1 MSVTE
6 STGAQRR
13 MCRAIAAS
21 ICAWSLLSL
30 AGGGVGAATA
40 AAPAAPAATA
50 ATAATSQVSSVA
62 IHNFMFAPMS
72 LEVPVG
78 TTVSWTN
85 FDPEPHTIRS
95 VNDTFRSGALDQ
107 NETFSFRFDKAGS
120 YKYVCSIHPQM
131 VATIV
136 VK

>member
-1 MSVTE
+1 MSITE
-6 STGAQRR
+6 SAGAQRR
-13 MCRAIAAS
+13 VCRAIAAPV
-21 ICAWSLLSL
+21 CAWSLLSL
-30 AGGGVGAATA
+30 ASGGFGVATAAEPAATA
-40 AAPAAPAATA
+40 AA
-50 ATAATSQVSSVA
+50 SQASSVA

-72 LEVPVG
+72 LEVPIG

-95 VNDTFRSGALDQ
+95 VDDTFRSGALDQ
-107 NETFSFRFDKAGS
+107 NETFSFRFDKAGT
-120 YKYVCSIHPQM
+120 YRYVCSIHPQM

>member
-1 MSVTE
+1 MLITE
-6 STGAQRR
+6 LSGARR
-13 MCRAIAAS
+13 PVSRAIA
-21 ICAWSLLSL
+21 LSL
-30 AGGGVGAATA
+30 CALCLSSFAVGRLGLAAEPG
-40 AAPAAPAATA
+40 AAPAAAGPV
-50 ATAATSQVSSVA
+50 SQGRSIT

-72 LEVPVG
+72 LEVPAG

-85 FDPEPHTIRS
+85 LDPEPHTIRS

-107 NETFSFRFDKAGS
+107 NESFSFRFDKAGT
-120 YKYVCSIHPQM
+120 YRYACSIHPQM